1 MEQKNMLQFY
11 LLIHRK
17 HLNICSMTAN
27 LFEFRFNKNIAKFL
41 FSICQTV
48 SSVTFTEEI
57 LNGKLQFLCSEL
69 YSFLG
74 KIILAVPQG
83 SLLSSQSI
91 SFDLCH
97 LFLKLYDYE
106 CASYSDKDK
115 AFVIGECIGALLD
128 QKKVACLIF
137 KWFQNNHKKGD
148 AGRCYRLVS
157 ID

>member
-1 MEQKNMLQFY
+1 MEQKNILQFY

-17 HLNICSMTAN
+17 HLNICSMTTN

-74 KIILAVPQG
+74 KITLAVPQG

-97 LFLKLYDYE
+97 LFLKLYD
-106 CASYSDKDK
+106 
-115 AFVIGECIGALLD
+115 
-128 QKKVACLIF
+128 
-137 KWFQNNHKKGD
+137 
-148 AGRCYRLVS
+148 
-157 ID
+157 